1 MYYDLGFDNWVFEI
15 NDTTGKQIAD
25 RLMEVYS
32 DYDSAQAYR
41 KEGMYKASELFDTG
55 VKIVSQFL

>member
-15 NDTTGKQIAD
+15 NNTTGKQIAD

-32 DYDSAQAYR
+32 DYDSAQVYCKR
-41 KEGMYKASELFDTG
+41 GMDKASELFDMG

>member
-1 MYYDLGFDNWVFEI
+1 
-15 NDTTGKQIAD
+15 
-25 RLMEVYS
+25 MEVYS

-41 KEGMYKASELFDTG
+41 KRGMDKASELFDMG

>member
-15 NDTTGKQIAD
+15 NDTIGKQIAD

-32 DYDSAQAYR
+32 DYNSAQAYR
-41 KEGMYKASELFDTG
+41 KRGMDKAFGLFDTG
-55 VKIVSQFL
+55 VKIISQFL